1 MKIKEVIEKTG
12 LSDRAIRL
20 YIDEGLTAPRI
31 EESYSG
37 RKSIDFSESDVER
50 LKNVALLRKAGFSIS
65 DIKSMVDNNSAAKDI
80 IEKFIEQTES
90 NIAHETE
97 IVEKLKR
104 ISFDEEVT
112 FETICISLSKTVEK
126 KEVPKEDMHLS
137 FMEKLKKDFPI
148 FFAVMGIVLSVASLV
163 IIVVFW
169 KSEFIHTSIDN
180 DTLPLF
186 VLSYG
191 SIAIVFILSLILL
204 AINWRFPSVKKKLK
218 NVASGAVALSMILF
232 SVLAFYTSVFGSL
245 LLSATICSQT
255 TEIKDYLIFDGFV
268 EDEFGE
274 EIKKVFPDEIPESAL
289 SSSERVYEE
298 SHPWTTKYY
307 YRHSYVLDPDFDIV
321 AEWVLSQSEYEKAK
335 KDLTGKEKYSFNK
348 GDWTLLVFSDEYSAF
363 PREKNEI
370 TNEQK
375 FWVNNW
381 NDDGYWYLFFAYNDK
396 TNKVRYVAAHAID
409 SYEYGPYY
417 LSLDW

>member
-1 MKIKEVIEKTG
+1 MKMKEVIEKTG
-12 LSDRAIRL
+12 LTDRAVRL
-20 YIDEGLTAPRI
+20 YIDEGLALPAI

-50 LKNVALLRKAGFSIS
+50 LKNVALLRKAGFSIA
-65 DIKSMVDNNSAAKDI
+65 DIKSIVDDNSTAKNI
-80 IEKFIEQTES
+80 VEKFIEQTEN

-97 IVEKLKR
+97 IIEKLKG
-104 ISFDEEVT
+104 IPFDEDVT
-112 FETICISLSKTVEK
+112 LETICNSLSETVEE
-126 KEVPKEDMHLS
+126 KEVPSEDMHLS
-137 FMEKLKKDFPI
+137 FIEKCKKDFSI

-186 VLSYG
+186 AFFYG
-191 SIAIVFILSLILL
+191 SIVIVFILSLILF
-204 AINWRFPSVKKKLK
+204 AINWKNSSVKKKSK
-218 NVASGAVALSMILF
+218 NVLSGAIALSMVLF
-232 SVLAFYTSVFGSL
+232 SVLAFYTSVLGTMFL
-245 LLSATICSQT
+245 TAAVCSQT

-335 KDLTGKEKYSFNK
+335 KDLIGKEKYSFNK
-348 GDWTLLVFSDEYSAF
+348 GDWTLLVFSDEYSSF
-363 PREKNEI
+363 PREKNEFA
-370 TNEQK
+370 NEQK
-375 FWVNNW
+375 FWIDNW
-381 NDDGYWYLFFAYNDK
+381 EDDRYWYLFFAYNDK
-396 TNKVRYVAAHAID
+396 TNKVRYIAAHAID